1 LIVKCPGMRFA
12 EGLTLMGFYT
22 VFILIAILL
31 INLSVLMII
40 EIYYVFSA
48 LYTTVF
54 LWILAKREGN
64 TRLKLTSMS
73 LAITLLGGEVS
84 LLLSISYLPGLNV
97 LALALKAIYL
107 ILLSISII
115 ELASLKGSNKL
126 RTYGLLTIIG
136 SFLITV
142 PTGVTVIIALILLP
156 LGLFGAGGLLKDL
169 YTEEVPN

>member
-1 LIVKCPGMRFA
+1 MIVKCPGTRFA

-31 INLSVLMII
+31 INLSVLTII

-156 LGLFGAGGLLKDL
+156 LGLFGAGGQLKDL

>member
-1 LIVKCPGMRFA
+1 MIVKYPGARFA

-22 VFILIAILL
+22 VFILIAVLL
-31 INLSVLMII
+31 INLSVLVII
-40 EIYYVFSA
+40 EVYYLFSA

-54 LWILAKREGN
+54 LWILAKREEN
-64 TRLKLTSMS
+64 ARLRLISML
-73 LAITLLGGEVS
+73 LAVMLLGGEAS
-84 LLLSISYLPGLNV
+84 LLLSISYLPGLNI

-115 ELASLKGSNKL
+115 ELASLKGSSKL

-136 SFLITV
+136 SFLIIV

-169 YTEEVPN
+169 YSENSSN